1 MGTSCSIPQRIV
13 TSCSHSVFNRKLLA
27 ISLLGRRI
35 YYYEAYPGEKKGK
48 SVRPENLKTIVLLA
62 RGRPCESE
70 TNLVLRG
77 FMDRLTGYSANKQT
91 TDTDKAEEDFIRQH
105 FLVVVIPILNVDGVL
120 VGNSRCSVSGQDL
133 LSVWSKPDRYLHPE
147 VYYTK
152 KLIKQL
158 QQHGN
163 VIFFTEFR
171 SDPSMKGCKVQGN
184 QLGQDRRPPREF
196 PCLLSENVN
205 YFSLEDCK

>member
-1 MGTSCSIPQRIV
+1 M
-13 TSCSHSVFNRKLLA
+13 
-27 ISLLGRRI
+27 LGRRI
-35 YYYEAYPGEKKGK
+35 YYYEGYAGDKKSKG
-48 SVRPENLKTIVLLA
+48 RPSNMRTIVLLA
-62 RGRPCESE
+62 RGRPSETE

-77 FMDRLTGYSANKQT
+77 FLDRLLSCPNTPNGEV
-91 TDTDKAEEDFIRQH
+91 DRAEEDFIRTN
-105 FLVVVIPILNVDGVL
+105 FMVVIVPILNVDGVL

-158 QQHGN
+158 QQQGN
-163 VIFFTEFR
+163 IVFFTEFR
-171 SDPSMKGCKVQGN
+171 SDPAMKGCKVQGN
-184 QLGQDRRPPREF
+184 QLGQDRKPPREF

-205 YFSLEDCK
+205 FFSLDNCK